1 MTPFG
6 QNCSLKVDFV
16 GKVESISEDWK
27 SLLKS
32 HACTADLPFDL
43 QLGRHENQMSDKDVM
58 SQVLSKTHLLAVESD
73 LAVSQA
79 MSEALQLQG
88 GSYHRAL
95 CWLFLVDYVMFNYDL
110 PKDCDQ
116 PEMQLVIAKT
126 RSS

>member
-1 MTPFG
+1 MSPFG
-6 QNCSLKVDFV
+6 HNCSLKVDFV
-16 GKVESISEDWK
+16 GKVESIGEDWK
-27 SLLKS
+27 NLLKS

-43 QLGRHENQMSDKDVM
+43 KLGRHDNQMRDKDVI
-58 SQVLSKTHLLAVESD
+58 SQVISNHSLVAVEND

-79 MSEALQLQG
+79 MREGLQLRG
-88 GSYHRAL
+88 GSYRRAL

-110 PKDCDQ
+110 PKDCDR